1 MTNIEGRIQ
10 KLNEKIEF
18 SYKKQNVY
26 IDLLKKTLDDEEATQ
41 AQKVAEIRRTYDCLG
56 IIHDEIYETAKEIE
70 ILQGIILD

>member
-41 AQKVAEIRRTYDCLG
+41 AQKVAEIGELM
-56 IIHDEIYETAKEIE
+56 IV
-70 ILQGIILD
+70 